1 MLQLTHT
8 QVCPAASA
16 SRSVSATRVN
26 GLSALV
32 SFILGIGLATGAP
45 DT

>member
-32 SFILGIGLATGAP
+32 SFYFGYWFSHWRA
-45 DT
+45 

>member
-16 SRSVSATRVN
+16 SRSVSATRVS
-26 GLSALV
+26 GSSAAV
-32 SFILGIGLATGAP
+32 SFYFGYWFSHWRA
-45 DT
+45 

>member
-16 SRSVSATRVN
+16 SRSVSAARVN

-32 SFILGIGLATGAP
+32 SFYFGYWFSHWRA
-45 DT
+45 